1 MVFRIVTARDPEAAT
16 EFQTADR
23 QTAGLA
29 AIALLLLLVVSGVFV
44 TRELMAAHML
54 QTCIA
59 SGNRH
64 CQEILPALH
73 RLLPAGWN
81 CADTR

>member
-1 MVFRIVTARDPEAAT
+1 MVFRIVTAQDAENVAN
-16 EFQTADR
+16 R

-64 CQEILPALH
+64 CRESLPALR
-73 RLLPAGWN
+73 RLLPLGWN
-81 CADTR
+81 CADLR